1 MKELKRRRHRSS
13 TRDDSIDYDAYI
25 LKDDDHDAS
34 CKKVKYDSSTSSNS
48 SSSRT
53 SKGKKRSNNHEDNDS
68 ISDDQHTSGN
78 VLEVERSS
86 IYTDAKTN
94 SNNKKIKS
102 NDRLKKQG
110 TDIISN
116 RTKISEEKTKSSHV
130 IKSCRYDISDIDHE
144 NVVRLLRLVD
154 WNKIQN
160 ISRQNVI
167 RKGDK
172 NTPKNNSGKEYCHS
186 FIFGKN
192 MKDSEGKLSFWSTQC
207 PELYELFQSLIRKV
221 HPEHSYTNITVNK
234 NLSCKRHTDG
244 GNTGL
249 SYIISF
255 GHFTG
260 GRLLLEDVGGGKAH
274 PVDIYRNFVAFEGSK
289 QPHETEEFHGERYSA
304 VFYTSSMQPTETTPR
319 QRVSNNEEVD
329 SEFKKKFN
337 AIKKKLTK
345 R

>member
-1 MKELKRRRHRSS
+1 MKELKRRRHGSS
-13 TRDDSIDYDAYI
+13 SRNDSINNDTCILNDADYDA
-25 LKDDDHDAS
+25 S
-34 CKKVKYDSSTSSNS
+34 SKKAMYDF
-48 SSSRT
+48 
-53 SKGKKRSNNHEDNDS
+53 KGKKRSNDS
-68 ISDDQHTSGN
+68 TSCDLQTSGKII
-78 VLEVERSS
+78 VESDAIHTDTNIS
-86 IYTDAKTN
+86 INGKNIN
-94 SNNKKIKS
+94 SNHSRKKL
-102 NDRLKKQG
+102 D
-110 TDIISN
+110 TDIMNEESN
-116 RTKISEEKTKSSHV
+116 RTKLSEEKTKSSRD
-130 IKSCRYDISDIDHE
+130 KQSCRYDISDIDHE
-144 NVVRLLRLVD
+144 NVVRLLRLVE

-260 GRLLLEDVGGGKAH
+260 GRLLIEDVGGSKAR
-274 PVDIYRNFVAFEGSK
+274 PVDIYRNFFAFEGSK

-337 AIKKKLTK
+337 AIKKKLIK

>member
-1 MKELKRRRHRSS
+1 MKELKRRRHGLFS
-13 TRDDSIDYDAYI
+13 RDDSIDYNAGISKD
-25 LKDDDHDAS
+25 DDDHDDAS
-34 CKKVKYDSSTSSNS
+34 SKKAKYDLSINRSNV
-48 SSSRT
+48 SRT
-53 SKGKKRSNNHEDNDS
+53 SKGKMRSNDHEDNDS
-68 ISDDQHTSGN
+68 TISDRHSSGIIQ
-78 VLEVERSS
+78 VERGSIHTDTKISS
-86 IYTDAKTN
+86 NDN
-94 SNNKKIKS
+94 KIKS
-102 NDRLKKQG
+102 NHRHKKLD
-110 TDIISN
+110 TAD
-116 RTKISEEKTKSSHV
+116 TKSSHE
-130 IKSCRYDISDIDHE
+130 KQSCRYDISDIDHE
-144 NVVRLLRLVD
+144 NVVRLLRQVD

-192 MKDSEGKLSFWSTQC
+192 MKDSEGKLSYWSTQC

-260 GRLLLEDVGGGKAH
+260 GRLLIEDVGGGKAR

-319 QRVSNNEEVD
+319 QRVSNNDEVD
-329 SEFKKKFN
+329 SEFKKKFD

>member
-1 MKELKRRRHRSS
+1 MKELKRRRHGSS
-13 TRDDSIDYDAYI
+13 SRNDSINNDTCILKDADYDA
-25 LKDDDHDAS
+25 S
-34 CKKVKYDSSTSSNS
+34 SKKAMYDY
-48 SSSRT
+48 
-53 SKGKKRSNNHEDNDS
+53 KGKKRSNDS
-68 ISDDQHTSGN
+68 TSQTSGKII
-78 VLEVERSS
+78 VESNAIHTNTNIS
-86 IYTDAKTN
+86 INGKN
-94 SNNKKIKS
+94 IKS
-102 NDRLKKQG
+102 NHRRIKLD
-110 TDIISN
+110 TDIMNEESN
-116 RTKISEEKTKSSHV
+116 RTKLSEEKTKSSRE
-130 IKSCRYDISDIDHE
+130 KQSCRYEISDIDHE
-144 NVVRLLRLVD
+144 NVVRLLRLVE

-260 GRLLLEDVGGGKAH
+260 GRLLIEDVGGGKAR
-274 PVDIYRNFVAFEGSK
+274 PVNIYRNFFAFEGSK

-329 SEFKKKFN
+329 SEFKKKFD
-337 AIKKKLTK
+337 AIKKKLIK